1 MRSAERVFNDVR
13 RAMYVYAKIT
23 DNRLTLEAHPDLST
37 LGDNTRDRLAHITTV
52 NGSASAR
59 FASDHPSSRFPAVAQ
74 LQDGGVRVARARDR
88 RCGERAKRR
97 ACSLCPTRQARV
109 KEWSA

>member
-1 MRSAERVFNDVR
+1 
-13 RAMYVYAKIT
+13 MYVYAKIT

-59 FASDHPSSRFPAVAQ
+59 FASDHPSSRFPAVAPITCVSLVRAQ
-74 LQDGGVRVARARDR
+74 RSCRTGVSESREHETDGAGSARSAGLAPCALR
-88 RCGERAKRR
+88 GRR
-97 ACSLCPTRQARV
+97 A
-109 KEWSA
+109 